1 MLKYSL
7 VLNVIILTWA
17 LEENF
22 RVDLPP
28 GVLDIQYSRSQQFV
42 GVLFEDSL
50 SIYQGQTM
58 KLLESIT
65 AGEGE
70 TFSAFAFS
78 QDDSFMV
85 VGLQLGKANLYKL
98 DLETKLFVKTD
109 KIFQSQLSSFVDDVC
124 FLDNSRVVFA
134 INKG

>member
-58 KLLESIT
+58 KLLESIK